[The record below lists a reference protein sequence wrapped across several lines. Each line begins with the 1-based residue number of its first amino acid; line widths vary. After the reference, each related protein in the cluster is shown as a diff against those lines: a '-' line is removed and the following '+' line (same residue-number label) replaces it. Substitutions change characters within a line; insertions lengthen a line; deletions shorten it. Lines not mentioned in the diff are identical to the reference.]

1 MKLSIAFL
9 AVISSAAA
17 APVRMRT
24 AERTLAEAVTT
35 SIEEIAS
42 TDDVS
47 TNDDVTGSMSM
58 SVSMSYASDDVASD
72 DVASAA
78 GVSVG
83 IAAGAAVLGA
93 VALF

>member
-9 AVISSAAA
+9 AVISTAAA

-24 AERTLAEAVTT
+24 AERHLEVTT
-35 SIEEIAS
+35 SIEEIA

-58 SVSMSYASDDVASD
+58 SMSVSMSYASDDV
-72 DVASAA
+72 VASAA
-78 GVSVG
+78 GISVG
-83 IAAGAAVLGA
+83 VAAGAAVLGA
-93 VALF
+93 VALL